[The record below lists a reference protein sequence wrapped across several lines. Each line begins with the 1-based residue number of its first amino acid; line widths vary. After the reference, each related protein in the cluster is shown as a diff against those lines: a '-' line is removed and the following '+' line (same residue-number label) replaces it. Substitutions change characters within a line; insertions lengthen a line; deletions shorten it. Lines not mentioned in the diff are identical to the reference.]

1 MKITKSQLKQIIK
14 EEIQPVLA
22 EAKNLPTKVH
32 AKAAKI
38 RGEKGN
44 KNMSREQ
51 SYAIAANMMKE
62 QVEEDKYEEIYSL
75 ATQAEQFALAVQDEE
90 LKTTLVDFFSR
101 IATAALHGQEGT
113 S

>member
-1 MKITKSQLKQIIK
+1 MKISKHQLMQIIK
-14 EEIQPVLA
+14 EELT
-22 EAKNLPTKVH
+22 ETKNLPTKVH

-62 QVEEDKYEEIYSL
+62 QVEEDKYEEIYGL
-75 ATQAEQFALAVQDEE
+75 AIEAEMHARDVKDEVARSN
-90 LKTTLVDFFSR
+90 LIDYLTK
-101 IATAALHGQEGT
+101 IATAAQEGQEGT
-113 S
+113 F